1 MAAAAPR
8 PRALVTGGSGFLGTH
23 LVARLAALGWSVR
36 CAARRPWERPPPG
49 VEVAVTG
56 EVGPATDW
64 SAALEGMEVVFHLA
78 ARAHVPAESER
89 ASDAEF
95 ARVNV
100 EGSARLARAAVQA
113 GVRRVVYVSTIG
125 VHGDGT
131 DGTAIDESSAFSPAT
146 AYARSKLR
154 GEEAMR
160 AESPAGREPAILRPP
175 LVVGAGVPGNL
186 RRLLR
191 LVAAGVPL
199 PLASVRNRRSL
210 VAADNLVDAIV
221 LCGERPEAAGQAFV
235 VADGEDLATPELV
248 RSLAEGLGVGAR
260 LLPLPSAALRIATRI
275 AGREALY
282 RQLCGSLQV
291 DAAKLRTQ
299 LGWQPRVTTRAALRD
314 TGRWFSEMRRAAG
327 HRRG

>member
-23 LVARLAALGWSVR
+23 LVARLAGLGWAVR

-49 VEVAVTG
+49 VEVAVVG

-64 SAALEGMEVVFHLA
+64 AAALEGTEIVFHLA
-78 ARAHVPAESER
+78 ARAHVPAESEH
-89 ASDAEF
+89 ASDAQF

-100 EGSARLARAAVQA
+100 EGSARLARAAAQA

-125 VHGDGT
+125 VHGDRT
-131 DGTAIDESSAFSPAT
+131 DGAAIDEASAFNPAT
-146 AYARSKLR
+146 AYARSKLH

-191 LVAAGVPL
+191 LVASGVPL

-210 VAADNLVDAIV
+210 VAADNLVDALV
-221 LCGERPEAAGQAFV
+221 LCGEKPDAGGQAFV

-248 RSLAEGLGVGAR
+248 QSLAEGLGVRAR
-260 LLPLPSAALRIATRI
+260 LLPLPPAALRIATRL

-291 DAAKLRTQ
+291 DAARLRTL
-299 LGWQPRVTTRAALRD
+299 LGWHPRVSTRAALRD
-314 TGRWFSEMRRAAG
+314 AGRWYSETQRTAAE
-327 HRRG
+327 RRG